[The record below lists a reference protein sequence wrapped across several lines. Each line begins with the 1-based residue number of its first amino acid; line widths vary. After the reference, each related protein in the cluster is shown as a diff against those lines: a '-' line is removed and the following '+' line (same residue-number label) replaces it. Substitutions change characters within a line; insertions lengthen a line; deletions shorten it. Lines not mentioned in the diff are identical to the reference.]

1 VIGMVV
7 VEEYFGAKAG
17 IVWQSL
23 NEFGALTIAQLK
35 RKTKLTD
42 SEVYAGL
49 GWLGREGKV
58 EIQGEVPLLYKYKLR
73 Q

>member
-1 VIGMVV
+1 MVG
-7 VEEYFGAKAG
+7 VEEYFGAKSG
-17 IVWQSL
+17 IVWSCL
-23 NEFGALTIAQLK
+23 NEFGPLTIAQLK

-49 GWLGREGKV
+49 GWLGREGKLDIV
-58 EIQGEVPLLYKYKLR
+58 GEVPLLYKYKLR